1 MVSWHRKAL
10 ECTQYM
16 ISKFPIDLESINL
29 DTLQERTKFWGY
41 RFTFNPSQGVIRSL
55 VNTSSFELIS
65 DPELRILLV
74 SWEDVLSDYQ
84 EEEIVSAVTVQERL
98 VPELLSNSPFKSFT
112 DKRFDK
118 NYLSTFQFENIFYMR
133 ENNLKRYFRRNQ

>member
-1 MVSWHRKAL
+1 M
-10 ECTQYM
+10 
-16 ISKFPIDLESINL
+16 
-29 DTLQERTKFWGY
+29 
-41 RFTFNPSQGVIRSL
+41 

-133 ENNLKRYFRRNQ
+133 ENNLKDIFGEINNDGELEKIRETIDRIIALSDIEDH